1 MAAVVMVAAVMAAA
15 MAVEAR
21 EEATA
26 AAEGNDQGNR
36 GNPSQENTVICRREA
51 QNSRPVS
58 SRLTS
63 GVSRVPRKKI
73 CTWHAF
79 DRLRCAPHRVE
90 DGTSASIIADAV
102 TRVSTEIRAALAMRS
117 SRANEKSD
125 QDKVNMMQRAAAAC
139 CCTKRSGTIVLVRSA
154 VHHAKASHV
163 HFPTRKG
170 LPASQRSFSSEFL
183 RYMYGSYMYG
193 SFQRY

>member
-1 MAAVVMVAAVMAAA
+1 M
-15 MAVEAR
+15 
-21 EEATA
+21 
-26 AAEGNDQGNR
+26 
-36 GNPSQENTVICRREA
+36 
-51 QNSRPVS
+51 
-58 SRLTS
+58 
-63 GVSRVPRKKI
+63 I

-79 DRLRCAPHRVE
+79 DSLRCAPHRVE

-125 QDKVNMMQRAAAAC
+125 QNEVNMMQRAAAAC
-139 CCTKRSGTIVLVRSA
+139 CCTKRGGTIDVLGRSA

-170 LPASQRSFSSEFL
+170 LPDQQRSASS
-183 RYMYGSYMYG
+183 
-193 SFQRY
+193 